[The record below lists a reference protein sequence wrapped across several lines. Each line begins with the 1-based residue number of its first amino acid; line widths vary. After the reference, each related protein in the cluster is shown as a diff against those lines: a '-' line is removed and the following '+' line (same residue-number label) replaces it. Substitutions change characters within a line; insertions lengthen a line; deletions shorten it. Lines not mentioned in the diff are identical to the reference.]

1 MLTKLVWVYHKQ
13 HPLTYVIFKSIRAV
27 LRIPSLG
34 AMPLFRRFIVPKVH
48 CSEGS
53 LVRRFVDP
61 KVLWS
66 EGSLIR
72 ILALIFQKKISA
84 RALHVQIVIK
94 MGIADHIFLFIII
107 AMVHAIITR
116 PTSTS
121 AICCR
126 TTPVNLS

>member
-1 MLTKLVWVYHKQ
+1 
-13 HPLTYVIFKSIRAV
+13 
-27 LRIPSLG
+27 
-34 AMPLFRRFIVPKVH
+34 MPLFRRFFVPKVH

-61 KVLWS
+61 KVRCS

-72 ILALIFQKKISA
+72 ILAHIFQKKISA
-84 RALHVQIVIK
+84 ADPTHARARHVQILVK
-94 MGIADHIFLFIII
+94 MGIADQIVFVIVIIT
-107 AMVHAIITR
+107 MVHAIISR

-126 TTPVNLS
+126 TTSINLS